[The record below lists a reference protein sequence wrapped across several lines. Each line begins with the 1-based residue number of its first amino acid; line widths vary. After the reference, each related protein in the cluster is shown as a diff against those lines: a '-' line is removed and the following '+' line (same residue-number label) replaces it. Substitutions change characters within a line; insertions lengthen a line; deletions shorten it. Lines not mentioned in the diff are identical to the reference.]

1 MARLFKIQYILFMII
16 LLLCACGNKSK
27 VSTTNSNNESFKKDE
42 SSTDSEYILEKREE
56 SDGFIWY
63 SFHVK
68 GKKKGDFLM
77 KGAMNENKEIVIEPF
92 WGFVEYQP
100 RDKRFRK
107 YEFLLDNYNQDEY
120 NSIRDYRCGL
130 YDKDGSCIIPES
142 RCYKVICPEEISHS
156 LLFWYTVY
164 YNDEKGGG
172 LNGVCDS
179 YGTELIKPGG
189 HGEVRYEKVDEKIM
203 FVIHDKDNNEDI
215 YTHIYINEKGKGVKY
230 ISEPTD
236 DYTTSSSFNSDYSN
250 DNYYYNK
257 NINETRQPSRFPCRA
272 CHKSPGICGS
282 CDGTRQV
289 KQHYDSSTGSWIMRP
304 CNACS
309 GTGICH
315 ACKGDGWIDEGVD
328 F

>member
-1 MARLFKIQYILFMII
+1 MII

-42 SSTDSEYILEKREE
+42 SSTDSEYILEQREE

-92 WGFVEYQP
+92 WGHVDYSP

-120 NSIRDYRCGL
+120 NSIRDWRCGL
-130 YDKDGSCIIPES
+130 YDKDGTCIIPES

-156 LLFWYTVY
+156 LLFWYHVQ

-172 LNGVCDS
+172 IYGVYDM
-179 YGTELIKPGG
+179 YGNELIKPGNQVVNYRMVEEYG
-189 HGEVRYEKVDEKIM
+189 KEM
-203 FVIHDKDNNEDI
+203 FVIARKGDQPI
-215 YTHIYINEKGKGVKY
+215 YTQIYINEDGEGARY
-230 ISEPTD
+230 NNSSENEYSADSYTD
-236 DYTTSSSFNSDYSN
+236 YENYSN
-250 DNYYYNK
+250 HNDPYQNNS
-257 NINETRQPSRFPCRA
+257 NDTPRNPSRYPCRA
-272 CHKSPGICGS
+272 CQRNPGVCGG

-289 KQHYDSSTGSWIMRP
+289 KQHYNSSTGTWTMRP
-304 CNACS
+304 CNACG
-309 GTGICH
+309 GTGTCH